1 MNRFLQREQR
11 RWRAQVRGN
20 LVAATICVGALL
32 LSASAFLGAQAH
44 PSEYQVKAAYLYN
57 FGKFMN
63 WPESGQAEF
72 HLCVLGDDPFGTSL
86 DSTITNAT
94 INGKKVAARRLSGV
108 QDAEGCEIAF
118 IASSESGR
126 LERDLAALKKLHV
139 LTVSDMP
146 DFIRRGGIIQFVEE
160 DRKVRFEVNLKAAQE
175 SGFTLSSELLKVAA
189 KVQK

>member
-1 MNRFLQREQR
+1 MIVLCLVSAVC
-11 RWRAQVRGN
+11 AQ
-20 LVAATICVGALL
+20 
-32 LSASAFLGAQAH
+32 SQAR

-57 FGKFMN
+57 FGKFVN
-63 WPESGQAEF
+63 WPDSGQTEF
-72 HLCVLGDDPFGTSL
+72 HLCVLGDDPFGDNL

-94 INGKKVAARRLSGV
+94 INGKKVAARRLSSV

-118 IASSESGR
+118 IAASESAR

-146 DFIRRGGIIQFVEE
+146 DFLRRGGIIQFVEE
-160 DRKVRFEVNLKAAQE
+160 DRKVRFQVNLKAAQE

>member
-1 MNRFLQREQR
+1 MIVL
-11 RWRAQVRGN
+11 
-20 LVAATICVGALL
+20 CL
-32 LSASAFLGAQAH
+32 LSAVCAQSQAH

-63 WPESGQAEF
+63 WPESGQTEF
-72 HLCVLGDDPFGTSL
+72 YLCVLGDDPFGANL

-94 INGKKVAARRLSGV
+94 INGKKVAARRLTAV

-118 IASSESGR
+118 IAASESGR
-126 LERDLAALKKLHV
+126 LERDLATLKKLHV

>member
-1 MNRFLQREQR
+1 MSTLFHLARKWECR
-11 RWRAQVRGN
+11 RAIALIV
-20 LVAATICVGALL
+20 LCLLPALCVH
-32 LSASAFLGAQAH
+32 AQAR

-57 FGKFMN
+57 FGKFVN
-63 WPESGQAEF
+63 WPDSGKAEF
-72 HLCVLGDDPFGTSL
+72 HLCVLGDDPFGADL

-94 INGKKVAARRLSGV
+94 INGKKIAARRLSGV

-126 LERDLAALKKLHV
+126 LERNLAALKKLHV